1 MHPIVKYICIDDDP
15 LEQMVINDYA
25 SNYTDLEHKGN
36 FLHPLEGLQA
46 VLDLNPDLIFADI
59 DMPGMSGIE
68 LAKRINRQENL
79 VVFYTSHP
87 EFALEGF
94 ELQAFDYILKPMT
107 EQKFDRLVK
116 KVRDFLQMKQK
127 AKAYDFVVENE
138 ALTFKEGHSFIKLP
152 MHEIIYLEA
161 MQDYTKIITPKKNYL
176 TLTTFSSLMEK
187 LPTDQFLRIHRSYA
201 VALDKVNRLKNNEL
215 VCGDVALPIG
225 KTYRNVV
232 SQIKL

>member
-1 MHPIVKYICIDDDP
+1 MQPVIKYICIDDDP
-15 LEQMVINDYA
+15 LEHMVINDFA
-25 SNYTDLEHKGN
+25 SMYSEFEHKGN
-36 FLHPLEGLQA
+36 FLHPMEGLQA
-46 VLDLNPDLIFADI
+46 VIDLNPDLIFADI

-68 LAKRINRQENL
+68 LVKKINRHENL
-79 VVFYTSHP
+79 VVFFTSHP

-94 ELQAFDYILKPMT
+94 ELEAFDYILKPMT

-116 KVRDFLQMKQK
+116 KVRDFLQLKQK
-127 AKAYDFVVENE
+127 AKAYDFIVEQE
-138 ALTFKEGHSFIKLP
+138 AITFKEGHSYIKLP

-187 LPTDQFLRIHRSYA
+187 LPNDQFLRIHRSYA

-215 VCGDVALPIG
+215 ICGEVTLPIG
-225 KTYRNVV
+225 KTYRNAV

>member
-1 MHPIVKYICIDDDP
+1 MPDKIAYISIDDDS
-15 LEQMVINDYA
+15 LESLILTDYA
-25 SNYTDLEHKGN
+25 SQYPDFEHKGSFN
-36 FLHPLEGLQA
+36 QSIEGLLA
-46 VLDLNPDLIFADI
+46 IHDLNPDLIFADI

-94 ELQAFDYILKPMT
+94 ELEAFDYILKPMT

-116 KVRDFLQMKQK
+116 KVRDFIQMKQK

-152 MHEIIYLEA
+152 IHEIIYLEA
-161 MQDYTKIITPKKNYL
+161 MQDYSKIITRNKNYL
-176 TLTTFSSLMEK
+176 TLTTFSALLDK
-187 LPTDQFLRIHRSYA
+187 LPNDQFLRIHRSYA
-201 VALDKVNRLKNNEL
+201 VALDKVNRFKNNEL